1 MMKTEPVIQIKGLTK
16 AFGPK
21 KVLQGLDLEVKEGES
36 VVVIGGSGTGKS
48 VMLKCILGLLEADG
62 GSIRLD
68 GVELVGASRKTYEEA
83 RDKISMLF
91 QGSALFDSLPVWE
104 NIAFALLQKG
114 LVSRKEGKELAV
126 KLLGQVGLPPE
137 AADLSPSELSGGMQR
152 RVALARAIASK
163 PRIIFFDEPTAGL
176 DPIISGVISELIRK
190 CVKDLGV
197 TAITITHDMK
207 CAAHVGDRI
216 TMLYDGKIVWQGTPD
231 EMKNSTNPYIKQF
244 VHGESEGPI
253 KLQVRA

>member
-1 MMKTEPVIQIKGLTK
+1 MTAEPVIQIKDLAK
-16 AFGPK
+16 AFGAK
-21 KVLQGLDLEVKEGES
+21 KVLQGLDLQVKEGES

-68 GVELVGASRKTYEEA
+68 GIELIGASRKTYEEA

-104 NIAFALLQKG
+104 NISFALLQKG

-152 RVALARAIASK
+152 RVALARALASK

-216 TMLYDGKIVWQGTPD
+216 AMLYDGKIVWQGTPD

-253 KLQVRA
+253 RLQVRA